1 MPKLGTYNS
10 PVDEKTIAKRL
21 REARKRRGITQVELA
36 EKLGIRQVLI
46 SQYELGQIRIH
57 GAMIAGI
64 ATALGTSADDIL
76 GLKAPK
82 NNGSAIDDRRFL
94 RRLAQVD
101 RLPKRK
107 KDALLTTIDA
117 FLAQAS

>member
-1 MPKLGTYNS
+1 MPRLGTYNT
-10 PVDEKTIAKRL
+10 PVDEKTIARRL

-36 EKLGIRQVLI
+36 EKLGIGQVLI
-46 SQYELGQIRIH
+46 SQYELGLTRIH
-57 GAMIAGI
+57 GALIAGF
-64 ATALGTSADDIL
+64 AKALGTSADELL

-82 NNGSAIDDRRFL
+82 NDGSAIDDRRFL
-94 RRLAQVD
+94 RRLAQVN